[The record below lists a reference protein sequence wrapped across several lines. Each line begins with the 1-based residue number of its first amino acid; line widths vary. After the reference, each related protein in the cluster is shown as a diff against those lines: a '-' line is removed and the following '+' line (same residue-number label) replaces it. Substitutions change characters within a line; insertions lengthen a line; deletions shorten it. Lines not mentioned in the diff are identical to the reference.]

1 MRTRNRLSAGILLV
15 SASFSLSWALAQE
28 ASEEQTPSIDCPQ
41 LSATST
47 IEDRLEAIREC
58 TGQDLGPITGFEPG
72 TTLEH
77 AERLYRDMKIYV
89 ALIEAQYDRQEEII
103 ESLRAE
109 LEALQ
114 SEPQIAEN
122 R

>member
-1 MRTRNRLSAGILLV
+1 MKTRFYLGAGILLV
-15 SASFSLSWALAQE
+15 GSSICSNWASAQE
-28 ASEEQTPSIDCPQ
+28 AAEEQASSIGCPP

-47 IEDRLEAIREC
+47 IEERLDLIKEC
-58 TGQDLGPITGFEPG
+58 TGQDLGPIPGFDPG

-77 AERLYRDMKIYV
+77 AERLYRDMKLYV
-89 ALIEAQYDRQEEII
+89 ALIERQYDRQEEII

-114 SEPQIAEN
+114 SEPQFAEN
-122 R
+122 Q